1 VTKKNDNRVDLSML
15 PLTSRVKVAM
25 VVAAEALDEGNF
37 VEVSRWLRLGAR
49 VADEI
54 DDIIFD
60 VERTRNEQNKND
72 GDVL

>member
-1 VTKKNDNRVDLSML
+1 MTKKNDNRVDLSML

>member
-1 VTKKNDNRVDLSML
+1 VSKKNDNRVDLSML

-25 VVAAEALDEGNF
+25 VVAAEAMEEGDF
-37 VEVSRWLRLGAR
+37 IEVSRWLRLGAR

-54 DDIIFD
+54 DDIIYD
-60 VERTRNEQNKND
+60 VERTKNEQEEKD